1 MAQINRKCVA
11 GGYLYII
18 NKRKKIQNLPSD
30 EFNKFI
36 ELNNLIYEPDYDN
49 INTATIQYS
58 LTYKK
63 SILKVSIKTEHKI
76 EQKVNFV
83 AFLRSE
89 KKFKRI

>member
-1 MAQINRKCVA
+1 M
-11 GGYLYII
+11 
-18 NKRKKIQNLPSD
+18 KKIFSILFLFSTLIS
-30 EFNKFI
+30 EI
-36 ELNNLIYEPDYDN
+36 SNNYFDTDFLESIDKTAYN